1 MADLDEI
8 NRRIL
13 RELTRDARISNLDL
27 AARAGLSPS
36 ACLRRVQEMERAGVI
51 RGYRAV
57 LDPGQ
62 MGVGFVAYVAVGLS
76 SHTKAAQEAFERA
89 ITLAPREGSA
99 YVNLGNILLD
109 ARRELGRAVELLTTG
124 VKLLPRNAPALNS
137 LAVALKSLGRFDEA
151 TAVYARAIALQ
162 PAHAALHYNLGLL
175 HAQRAMDARAP
186 PSAAAEACA
195 RARELF
201 GVTLRLQPSHVGAKQ
216 SLASLAGLQCGRGLR
231 PRAK

>member
-1 MADLDEI
+1 MANLDEI

-62 MGVGFVAYVAVGLS
+62 MGVGFVAYVTVGLS

-89 ITLAPREGSA
+89 
-99 YVNLGNILLD
+99 
-109 ARRELGRAVELLTTG
+109 
-124 VKLLPRNAPALNS
+124 
-137 LAVALKSLGRFDEA
+137 
-151 TAVYARAIALQ
+151 
-162 PAHAALHYNLGLL
+162 
-175 HAQRAMDARAP
+175 MARAP
-186 PSAAAEACA
+186 EVRECHNITGAVEYLLRVEATDLAAYKHFHTEVLGVVPQVHALTTYVVMDSSKDE
-195 RARELF
+195 RA
-201 GVTLRLQPSHVGAKQ
+201 
-216 SLASLAGLQCGRGLR
+216 
-231 PRAK
+231 